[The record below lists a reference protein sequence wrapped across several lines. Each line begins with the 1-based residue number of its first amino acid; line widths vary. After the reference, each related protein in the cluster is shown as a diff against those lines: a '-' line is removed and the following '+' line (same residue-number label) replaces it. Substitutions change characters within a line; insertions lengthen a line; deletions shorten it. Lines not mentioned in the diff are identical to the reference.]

1 MIKHIVCW
9 KVDKPEL
16 SKKYCDDAVELLQQ
30 MREQIAGLIAL
41 EVNPDESRIDSSAD
55 IVLYSEFENKDALE
69 HYNQHPLHL
78 DFKDYL
84 GPYIVERRMADY
96 EI

>member
-16 SKKYCDDAVELLQQ
+16 SKQYCDDAAALLQQ
-30 MREQIAGLIAL
+30 MREQITGLITL
-41 EVNPDESRIDSSAD
+41 EINADESRIDSSAD
-55 IVLYSEFENKDALE
+55 VVLYSEFENWDALS
-69 HYNQHPLHL
+69 HYNDHPLHL
-78 DFKDYL
+78 DLKAYL
-84 GPYIVERRMADY
+84 GPFIVERIMADY

>member
-16 SKKYCDDAVELLQQ
+16 SKKYCGDAAELLQQ
-30 MREQIAGLIAL
+30 MREQISGLISL
-41 EVNPDESRIDSSAD
+41 EVNADFSRIDSSAD
-55 IVLYSEFENKDALE
+55 VVLYSEFESWDALNY
-69 HYNQHPLHL
+69 YNQHPLHL
-78 DFKDYL
+78 EFKDYL

>member
-1 MIKHIVCW
+1 MIKHIVSW
-9 KVDKPEL
+9 KVDKPDM
-16 SKKYCDDAVELLQQ
+16 SKKYCDDTAELLQQ
-30 MREQIAGLIAL
+30 MREQITGLLSL
-41 EVNPDESRIDSSAD
+41 EVNADVSRIVSSAD
-55 IVLYSEFENKDALE
+55 IILYSEFENWDALN

-78 DFKDYL
+78 KFKDYL

>member
-16 SKKYCDDAVELLQQ
+16 SKKYCGDAAELLQQ
-30 MREQIAGLIAL
+30 MREQISGLISL
-41 EVNPDESRIDSSAD
+41 EVNADFSRIDSSAD
-55 IVLYSEFENKDALE
+55 VVLYSEFGSWDALNY
-69 HYNQHPLHL
+69 YNQHPLHL
-78 DFKDYL
+78 EFKDYL

>member
-1 MIKHIVCW
+1 MIKHIVSW

-16 SKKYCDDAVELLQQ
+16 SKKYCDDAVNLLQK
-30 MREQIAGLIAL
+30 MREKITGLITL

-55 IVLYSEFENKDALE
+55 IVLYSEFKDWDALS

-78 DFKDYL
+78 KFKDYL

>member
-9 KVDKPEL
+9 KVDKPEM
-16 SKKYCDDAVELLQQ
+16 SKKYCDGAAELLQQ
-30 MREQIAGLIAL
+30 MRENITGLITL
-41 EVNPDESRIDSSAD
+41 EVSADESRMDSSAD
-55 IVLYSEFENKDALE
+55 IALYSEFENWDALA

-78 DFKDYL
+78 EFKDYL
-84 GPYIVERRMADY
+84 GPYVVERRMADY

>member
-1 MIKHIVCW
+1 MIKHIVSW

-16 SKKYCDDAVELLQQ
+16 SKKYCADAADLLQQ
-30 MREQIAGLIAL
+30 MREQIEGLITL
-41 EVNPDESRIDSSAD
+41 ELNADESRIASSAD
-55 IVLYSEFENKDALE
+55 IVLYSEFENWDALA
-69 HYNQHPLHL
+69 HYNQHPIHL
-78 DFKDYL
+78 QFKDYL

>member
-9 KVDKPEL
+9 KVDNPKM
-16 SKKYCDDAVELLQQ
+16 SKKYCDDAAELLQR
-30 MREQIAGLIAL
+30 MRENISGLISL
-41 EVNPDESRIDSSAD
+41 EVSADESCTDSSAD
-55 IVLYSEFENKDALE
+55 IALYSEFEDWNALA

-78 DFKDYL
+78 EFKEYL
-84 GPYIVERRMADY
+84 GPYIVERRMVDY

>member
-16 SKKYCDDAVELLQQ
+16 SKQYCDDAATLLQQ
-30 MREQIAGLIAL
+30 MREQIEGLNVL
-41 EVNPDESRIDSSAD
+41 EVNADSSRIDSSSD
-55 IVLYSEFENKDALE
+55 IVLYSEFEDWNALE

-78 DFKDYL
+78 EFKDYL